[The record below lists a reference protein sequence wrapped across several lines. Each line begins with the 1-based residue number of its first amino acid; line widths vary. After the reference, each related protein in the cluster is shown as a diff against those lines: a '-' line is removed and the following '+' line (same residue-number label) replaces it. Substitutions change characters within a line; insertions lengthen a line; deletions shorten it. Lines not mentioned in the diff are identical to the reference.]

1 MFLCS
6 NALSLCGIALI
17 PLASS
22 GLRARLCVQ
31 QQNLCARHTTGTK
44 CEEKERERMVFD
56 PFGQKSE
63 RSEKRKTQE
72 KEKKEEK
79 KPKKKKKSKKGGPN
93 SVPLAGKRTPF
104 AFPILLLH
112 K

>member
-1 MFLCS
+1 VKRKKEKGRC
-6 NALSLCGIALI
+6 LI
-17 PLASS
+17 L
-22 GLRARLCVQ
+22 
-31 QQNLCARHTTGTK
+31 
-44 CEEKERERMVFD
+44 
-56 PFGQKSE
+56 FGQKSE